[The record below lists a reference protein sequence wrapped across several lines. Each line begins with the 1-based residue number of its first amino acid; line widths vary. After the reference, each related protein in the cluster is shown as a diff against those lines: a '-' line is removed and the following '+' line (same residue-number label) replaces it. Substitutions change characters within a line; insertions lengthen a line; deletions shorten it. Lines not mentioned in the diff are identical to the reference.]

1 MNFAQIAFILILP
14 FIGRFLIRR
23 ENKLISRILIVVL
36 MIVGI
41 ISVIKPSF
49 TSIIAQ
55 KVGIG
60 RGTDLIFYLYI
71 FASLLLFGFLRNKI
85 NDLNRTLTKLIREIA
100 IMNAKMPDKVQ
111 VEVNDENNIEDQ
123 ESNSR

>member
-1 MNFAQIAFILILP
+1 MRFTQIAFILILF

-23 ENKLISRILIVVL
+23 ENKLFSRMLIVVL
-36 MIVGI
+36 IIVGI
-41 ISVIKPSF
+41 ISVIEPSF
-49 TSIIAQ
+49 TSTIAQ

-100 IMNAKMPDKVQ
+100 IMNAKIPGDLHA
-111 VEVNDENNIEDQ
+111 E
-123 ESNSR
+123 ESAEKL

>member
-1 MNFAQIAFILILP
+1 MSFAQILFILILP

-23 ENKLISRILIVVL
+23 ENKLFSRILIVAVIL
-36 MIVGI
+36 VGI
-41 ISVIKPSF
+41 ISVIEPSF
-49 TSIIAQ
+49 TSAIAQ

-85 NDLNRTLTKLIREIA
+85 NDQNRTLTKLIREIA
-100 IMNAKMPDKVQ
+100 IMNAKTPDYLQ
-111 VEVNDENNIEDQ
+111 TEEIVEKL
-123 ESNSR
+123 

>member
-1 MNFAQIAFILILP
+1 MKFAQIAFILILF

-36 MIVGI
+36 IFVGI
-41 ISVIKPSF
+41 ISVIEPSF
-49 TSIIAQ
+49 TSTIAQ

-111 VEVNDENNIEDQ
+111 VEDNDEKNIENQ
-123 ESNSR
+123 EYNSR